1 MKLKLWNAVGLA
13 ACAVLLAIAAP
24 VSAKAATTAEKSAT
38 AMAAKGVREAWP
50 AETLSGTI
58 MAVDPAQNLVIV
70 KGADGVPFDM
80 DVRASTR
87 IRSGDHRLTLKDL
100 ASEQKKNVTVH
111 FVPERAGDIARTIQV
126 NG

>member
-1 MKLKLWNAVGLA
+1 MKFSLWNAAGVA

-24 VSAKAATTAEKSAT
+24 VSAKTATTTDRSAT
-38 AMAAKGVREAWP
+38 ATASRGAREAWP

-58 MAVDPAQNLVIV
+58 MAVDPAQDLVIV

-80 DVRASTR
+80 DVKASTR
-87 IRSGDHRLTLKDL
+87 IRSGDHQLTLKDL
-100 ASEQKKNVTVH
+100 ASDQKKNVTVH